1 MTLGSI
7 GNDRTGK
14 IVKSIIES
22 EKLLYSIHEVEDTLT
37 GQCAVSVVNV
47 DRTCIAILDACEK
60 YPTEHI
66 KESLN
71 KELLKDTFCFY
82 STGFFIESNSQALFE
97 MAKYANTHNRIFSY
111 NFAADYIFDM
121 FKP

>member
-37 GQCAVSVVNV
+37 G
-47 DRTCIAILDACEK
+47 
-60 YPTEHI
+60 
-66 KESLN
+66 
-71 KELLKDTFCFY
+71 
-82 STGFFIESNSQALFE
+82 
-97 MAKYANTHNRIFSY
+97 
-111 NFAADYIFDM
+111 
-121 FKP
+121 